1 MTTVHTQGIEQLR
14 HWLESRNKEGVE
26 ITDDLDLIEARLV
39 DSLSFVEFIYIISE
53 ASGQEV
59 DPENLDLEKLKTLRA
74 IAQTYF

>member
-53 ASGQEV
+53 ANGQEV